1 MLLFPPIQ
9 TSLSFTSSSMKNT
22 AFSPPPPPT
31 SLYPTPH
38 HHHHHLLLLF
48 PQPPSIPHHL
58 FLKTYNPHPLRHRSP
73 RPLSAASDKASE
85 LHQWDSMTAR
95 FAAAS
100 NVPFLLIQ
108 LPQILLNA
116 RNLLSGNR
124 AALLAVPWLGMLT
137 GLLGNLT
144 LLSYFAKKRES
155 EAIVVQT
162 LGVVSIFVVLA
173 QLAAAGAMA
182 RPVFSAISAVV
193 LLGLVLNFM
202 NYFGRLDSGLWL
214 LWEDFITVSG
224 LSVLPQV
231 MWSTFVPSIPNSIL
245 PGIVSCTVGVA
256 VVAMARIGKLPEDWV
271 KFVRSISG
279 WTATLLFM
287 WMPIAQMW
295 TTYLNPDNIK
305 GLSALTILLG
315 MIGNALMIPRAL
327 FIRDLMWFTGA
338 SWASILHGW
347 GNLACMYF
355 FDSISSAFF
364 FPATLSLFLW
374 IGAAL
379 WRDTAVYGYNTPLKS
394 LRELAFGR

>member
-1 MLLFPPIQ
+1 
-9 TSLSFTSSSMKNT
+9 MKNT

-31 SLYPTPH
+31 SHYPTPH

-58 FLKTYNPHPLRHRSP
+58 FLKPYNPHPLRRRSP
-73 RPLSAASDKASE
+73 RPLSAASDEASE

-173 QLAAAGAMA
+173 QLAVAGAMA

-245 PGIVSCTVGVA
+245 PGIVSCTVAVA

-327 FIRDLMWFTGA
+327 FIRDLM
-338 SWASILHGW
+338 
-347 GNLACMYF
+347 C

-374 IGAAL
+374 IGKLSFPIQL
-379 WRDTAVYGYNTPLKS
+379 WNLHELQIVLLIAGSEGYCVQVNPGGKNLKIIS
-394 LRELAFGR
+394 RS